1 MLGLNMKTLKNQIK
15 EDIRNV
21 LLNPNEFAEVFRVR
35 FPPEE
40 EIEIIG
46 VLSMINDSWRY
57 PRVKPIDNQKE
68 EEIIFTID
76 ADPFKDYIFKQG
88 AEIYINDEKYIM
100 NKIRDNGYLKE
111 FTLRRKE
118 K

>member
-1 MLGLNMKTLKNQIK
+1 MKTLKELIK
-15 EDIRNV
+15 EDVKNV
-21 LLNPNEFAEVFRVR
+21 FLNPNEFAEVFRVR

-46 VLSMINDSWRY
+46 VLSTINDSWRY
-57 PRVKPIDNQKE
+57 PRVKPIENQKE

-88 AEIYINDEKYIM
+88 AEIYINDKKYIIS
-100 NKIRDNGYLKE
+100 KIRDNSFFKE

>member
-1 MLGLNMKTLKNQIK
+1 MKTLKNQIK

-68 EEIIFTID
+68 EEVIFTID